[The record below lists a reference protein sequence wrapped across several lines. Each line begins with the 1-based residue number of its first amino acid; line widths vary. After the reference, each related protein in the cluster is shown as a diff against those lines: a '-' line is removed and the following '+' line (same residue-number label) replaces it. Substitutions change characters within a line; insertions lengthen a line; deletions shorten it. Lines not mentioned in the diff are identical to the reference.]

1 MINGNMNAMDMEE
14 NFKNIK
20 VVRMQ
25 QFKKLNKQLKVKKI
39 IIWLAYQQGKLFQKL
54 GKRRHL
60 SAQLMNLV
68 LVSQR
73 QCSRLQQLN
82 L

>member
-25 QFKKLNKQLKVKKI
+25 QFKKLNK
-39 IIWLAYQQGKLFQKL
+39 
-54 GKRRHL
+54 
-60 SAQLMNLV
+60 
-68 LVSQR
+68 
-73 QCSRLQQLN
+73 
-82 L
+82 